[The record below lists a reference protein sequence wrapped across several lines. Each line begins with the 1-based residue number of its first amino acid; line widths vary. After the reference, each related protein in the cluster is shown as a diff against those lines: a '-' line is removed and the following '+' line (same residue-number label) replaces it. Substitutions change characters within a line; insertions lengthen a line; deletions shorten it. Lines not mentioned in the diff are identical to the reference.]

1 MIKRNTL
8 SASLLMLLGMG
19 LHTAV
24 SADTSDLATGML
36 VNTCVACH
44 GPSGSSHGPA
54 IPSIAGM
61 SHDTFMNAMTMY
73 KSDERKETIM
83 NRIAKGYSE
92 ADFEVMA
99 AYFAKQEFVRFP
111 QKTDDKKVK
120 AGARLHKQ
128 SCENCHADN
137 GFTDEDGSSI
147 LAGQWLPYLQISMN
161 DFHKQERE
169 MPKKM
174 ADAMK
179 AVVKKGGE
187 ASLEQLAHFYASQTK
202 KP

>member
-8 SASLLMLLGMG
+8 SASLFMLLSMG
-19 LHTAV
+19 LHTAA
-24 SADTSDLATGML
+24 SAEAPDLATGML

-61 SHDTFMNAMTMY
+61 SHDTFMNAMTTY

-111 QKTDDKKVK
+111 QETDSKKAK

-128 SCENCHADN
+128 QCENCHADN

-147 LAGQWLPYLQISMN
+147 LAGQWLPYLQASLS
-161 DFHKQERE
+161 DFHKGERD

-179 AVVKKGGE
+179 AVTKKGGE
-187 ASLEQLAHFYASQTK
+187 ESLEQLAHFYASQTK